1 LLELVDIDGFW
12 IRRASAGIDVVFVV
26 VSLGSG
32 DGGPANFA
40 FPPIA
45 SYRSTISDIEVRRI
59 ARDFDPSGGTKP
71 GEGIDELST
80 DFEGK
85 INID

>member
-1 LLELVDIDGFW
+1 M
-12 IRRASAGIDVVFVV
+12 VVIG
-26 VSLGSG
+26 LRSG
-32 DGGPANFA
+32 DGDLT

-45 SYRSTISDIEVRRI
+45 SYRSTISDIEVRRT
-59 ARDFDPSGGTKP
+59 ARGGYDPSGGSKL

-80 DFEGK
+80 DFDGK